1 MKRLVK
7 KNSFKMLLSENTTKA
22 TACLIREILKLVE
35 TEKKLEALFR
45 TLHYTRFQLQ
55 IIHASPALTVEM
67 GEKCVRTT
75 LCHWHGTKIAGYEVA
90 RVAPCSTKSGL
101 QSLLDG
107 QSNRLGRTPLRSR
120 HLWLYQRW
128 RNRCWGVGRCS
139 LWNLRGGDKELLQRI

>member
-55 IIHASPALTVEM
+55 IIHARTGLTVEM
-67 GEKCVRTT
+67 GEKCIGVT
-75 LCHWHGTKIAGYEVA
+75 LCH
-90 RVAPCSTKSGL
+90 
-101 QSLLDG
+101 
-107 QSNRLGRTPLRSR
+107 
-120 HLWLYQRW
+120 
-128 RNRCWGVGRCS
+128 
-139 LWNLRGGDKELLQRI
+139 